1 MIFGGVFFGVGL
13 IFLLVGLYATYRAYG
28 SAGRLAHEGQ
38 VAEGTVLERKIETR
52 QDSNVVGAGRAN
64 SRPTESYSLVYRPRA
79 GMGLRGLPSALIPG
93 APGT

>member
-1 MIFGGVFFGVGL
+1 
-13 IFLLVGLYATYRAYG
+13 VGLYATYRAYG
-28 SAGRLAHEGQ
+28 STGRVAHEGQ
-38 VAEGTVLERKIETR
+38 AAEGTVLERKIETR
-52 QDSNVVGAGRAN
+52 RDSNVVGAGRAI